1 MAEAGTGYRDGGDN
15 VRTCP
20 PVRQPTARPRPGERP
35 TKETMFLALREM
47 RRAKA
52 RFGLLMAAVALLVF
66 LILVQQA
73 LQASLITSFVGAL
86 ERQSAPVLVF
96 SVDGQRA
103 IQGSVISPE
112 LERAV
117 VEVPEV
123 AESGRIGQGT
133 FTIEVDGAGD
143 ASSDGSEAAII
154 GYEAE
159 DLGAP
164 EELSEGRL
172 PEDPGEAVGS
182 AGDFAVGDTV
192 QVVAGSEAPELTVV
206 GVAEDAQ
213 IQVSP
218 TLFVAWPD
226 YEAAA
231 LADNPDAATI
241 PPSVLGVRPVDG
253 VTDEELTDRVNA
265 ADDEADAL
273 TRAEAAEE
281 APGVGEVRMSFQVIF
296 LLFAL
301 VVPLV
306 SGLFFLIVTF
316 QKSRSLTLLRAV
328 GASGAV
334 LVRSLLV
341 QVVLV
346 IGGGLLIGTALYA
359 LLTLVEVGSL
369 TLRFDIGAVAVW
381 SALLLGLGLISA
393 LVSARQV
400 LAIDPVE
407 ATTGGGVR

>member
-1 MAEAGTGYRDGGDN
+1 
-15 VRTCP
+15 
-20 PVRQPTARPRPGERP
+20 
-35 TKETMFLALREM
+35 MFLALREM

-73 LQASLITSFVGAL
+73 LQASLITSFVGAI

-103 IQGSVISPE
+103 LQGSAISPE
-112 LERAV
+112 LEEAVRA
-117 VEVPEV
+117 VPEV

-133 FTIEVDGAGD
+133 FTVEVEGEGD
-143 ASSDGSEAAII
+143 AASGSNGSEAAII
-154 GYEAE
+154 GYETD

-164 EELSEGRL
+164 DELSEGRL
-172 PEDPGEAVGS
+172 PEAEGEAVGS
-182 AGDFAVGDTV
+182 AGDFEVGDTV
-192 QVVAGSEAPELTVV
+192 QVVAGDGGPELTVV
-206 GVAEDAQ
+206 GLAEDAQ

-226 YEAAA
+226 YEAAS
-231 LADNPDAATI
+231 LADNPDASTI
-241 PPSVLGVRPVDG
+241 PPSVIGVRPADG
-253 VTDEELTDRVNA
+253 VTDEQLTDRINA
-265 ADDEADAL
+265 VDDEADAL

-328 GASGAV
+328 GASGGV

-369 TLRFDIGAVAVW
+369 TLRFDVAAVAVW
-381 SALLLGLGLISA
+381 SGLLLLLGLVSA

>member
-1 MAEAGTGYRDGGDN
+1 
-15 VRTCP
+15 
-20 PVRQPTARPRPGERP
+20 
-35 TKETMFLALREM
+35 MFLALREM

-73 LQASLITSFVGAL
+73 LQTGLITSFTGAI
-86 ERQSAPVLVF
+86 ERQSAPVLVL

-103 IQGSVISPE
+103 LQGSVIPPP
-112 LERAV
+112 LEQAIAG
-117 VEVPEV
+117 VPEV
-123 AESGRIGQGT
+123 AEAGRIGQGT
-133 FTIEVDGAGD
+133 FTVAVGGD
-143 ASSDGSEAAII
+143 APADGSEAAII

-164 EELSEGRL
+164 DGLSEGRL
-172 PEDPGEAVGS
+172 PGAGGEAVGS

-192 QVVAGSEAPELTVV
+192 QVVAGEGGPELTVV
-206 GVAEDAQ
+206 GLAEDAQ

-218 TLFVAWPD
+218 TLFVQWPD

-231 LADNPDAATI
+231 RADNPDATTI
-241 PPSVLGVRPVDG
+241 LPSAIGVRPVDG
-253 VTDEELTDRVNA
+253 VTAEELTTRINE

-273 TRAEAAEE
+273 TRDQAADE
-281 APGVGEVRMSFQVIF
+281 APGVAEVQQSFQVIF

-316 QKSRSLTLLRAV
+316 QKSRALTLLRAV

-346 IGGGLLIGTALYA
+346 IGGGLLAGTALYA
-359 LLTLVEVGSL
+359 LLTRFEVGSL
-369 TLRFDIGAVAVW
+369 TLRFDPVAVALW
-381 SALLLGLGLISA
+381 WGLLLALGLASA
-393 LVSARQV
+393 LVAARRV

>member
-1 MAEAGTGYRDGGDN
+1 MAEADTGYRDGGDD
-15 VRTCP
+15 VRTC
-20 PVRQPTARPRPGERP
+20 PVRQPTARPPPGARP

-133 FTIEVDGAGD
+133 FTIEVDGGGD

-154 GYEAE
+154 GYESE

-172 PEDPGEAVGS
+172 SEDPGEAVGS

-192 QVVAGSEAPELTVV
+192 QVVGAGSEGPELTVV
-206 GVAEDAQ
+206 GLAEDAQ

-328 GASGAV
+328 GASGGV

-346 IGGGLLIGTALYA
+346 VGGGLAIGTALYA
-359 LLTLVEVGSL
+359 LLTLVEVGTL